1 MRRSSGGGN
10 GKGPVAKGRAGPAVW
25 GRFGLGVALAAAAA
39 NVILDPGTAGEKAT
53 WWVALLA
60 LGTSLVLVVSAIS
73 HLTYPEGEEGL
84 SPAMRQ
90 TQEPAEKPS
99 PRLGE
104 MLVDHCKLITEEELE
119 RALVRQREVGGR
131 LGEVLAEMDLVSER
145 ELERVLKVQVG
156 LRDIWRK

>member
-1 MRRSSGGGN
+1 MRWSSGGGN
-10 GKGPVAKGRAGPAVW
+10 GKGPVAKGRAGLAFW

-39 NVILDPGTAGEKAT
+39 NVLFDPGTAGERAS
-53 WWVALLA
+53 WWVAVLA

-73 HLTYPEGEEGL
+73 HLTYPERKEGL

-90 TQEPAEKPS
+90 TQEPVERPA

-104 MLVDHCKLITEEELE
+104 LLVDHCKLITEEELE
-119 RALVRQREVGGR
+119 RALARQREVGGR
-131 LGEVLAEMDLVSER
+131 LGEVLAEMNLVSEG

-156 LRDIWRK
+156 MRDIWRK